1 MTNKDIDVYTADKY
15 TIGSIAQMELE
26 TICKALRKT
35 KGKRNNAAYELGI
48 STRTIQ
54 RKIIQHSIPK
64 GYGKEN

>member
-15 TIGSIAQMELE
+15 TIGSTACMELE